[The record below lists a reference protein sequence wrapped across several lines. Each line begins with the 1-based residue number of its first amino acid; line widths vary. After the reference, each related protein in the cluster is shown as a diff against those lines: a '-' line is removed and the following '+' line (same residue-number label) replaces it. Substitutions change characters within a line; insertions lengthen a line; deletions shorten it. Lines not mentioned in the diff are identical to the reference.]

1 MMGRGPSLSEET
13 RANALRLQANNWSM
27 REIVEATGRSRKALT
42 RFLANPEEYGK
53 KKSPGRKS
61 TVDERTK
68 RWLVNKAKTEKMGSR
83 RLAQLEI
90 DGKPL
95 GIGDRQIRR
104 IISSQ
109 DHMKFKKA
117 QRAPSLTKVHKS
129 QRVIFSKIRVNKPLV
144 NNRTIW
150 SDEKFWNLDGPDG
163 LKSWWHDLRAE
174 PVICISR
181 HKGGGGLMT
190 WAAFSRK
197 GKLQLVFFRGTVNGE
212 KYRDTLRSVLL
223 PWAREN
229 HKKGFEYQHDNATI
243 HTAKATQAFFKAEKV
258 KVVKWPAKS
267 PDLNPIENLWGIM
280 ARDVYGEGR
289 QYEHLDDLEAAIRKA
304 WEAIP
309 QSRLDALLNSMD
321 NRYFECISRH
331 GNKTSY

>member
-1 MMGRGPSLSEET
+1 
-13 RANALRLQANNWSM
+13 M
-27 REIVEATGRSRKALT
+27 REIVEATGRSRKTLT
-42 RFLANPEEYGK
+42 TFLANPEEYGK

-61 TVDERTK
+61 TLDERTK

-129 QRVIFSKIRVNKPLV
+129 QRVIFSKFRVNKPLV

-212 KYRDTLRSVLL
+212 KYRDTLKSALL

-229 HKKGFEYQHDNATI
+229 HKRGSSI
-243 HTAKATQAFFKAEKV
+243 
-258 KVVKWPAKS
+258 S
-267 PDLNPIENLWGIM
+267 MIM
-280 ARDVYGEGR
+280 R
-289 QYEHLDDLEAAIRKA
+289 QFTLQRPLR
-304 WEAIP
+304 P
-309 QSRLDALLNSMD
+309 FLRL
-321 NRYFECISRH
+321 
-331 GNKTSY
+331 KK